1 VDLARRAA
9 IAGIGETRYE
19 RRSTQPLGTLCLA
32 AARAALDDAGLDAR
46 AVDGII
52 APGTGYQELHE
63 LAREL
68 GVRGQFFS
76 AASFSGSPAVVSAP
90 LLAALAIEAGLATV
104 VLCVR
109 GLAWGSERRGNVG
122 QTHAEMPN
130 KASFEIPFGWYP
142 QIVHFAGMARRHM
155 ALYGTTEAQLGAV
168 AVTMRRHAALGE
180 NAVLGD
186 RPLTL
191 AEYLASPYLAEPYRA
206 ADCCLV
212 TDGAGAFVVTS
223 AARARDCRRPPVTVL
238 GVGTGVSEDG
248 EYSSLRADYL
258 ATPAV
263 HAGPRAF
270 AMAGLTPADVD
281 FVALYDNFTAQV
293 LIQLED
299 LGFCGRGEGGPFVEG
314 GRIAVGGALPVN
326 PSGGQLAQAFV
337 LMMNGVCESVRQ
349 LRGAAGGR
357 QVDGAEVGLVGG
369 YSGAEYAV
377 LLLGRGVG

>member
-1 VDLARRAA
+1 MQRARRAA
-9 IAGIGETRYE
+9 IVGIGETPYA
-19 RRSTQPLGTLCLA
+19 RRSPQPLAALCLA
-32 AARAALDDAGLDAR
+32 AARAALADAGLLPR

-52 APGTGYQELHE
+52 APGAGYEELHE
-63 LAREL
+63 LARTL
-68 GVRGQFFS
+68 GVAGQFFS
-76 AASFSGSPAVVSAP
+76 AASFSGATAVVAAP
-90 LLAALAIEAGLATV
+90 LLAALAIEAGLASV

-122 QTHAEMPN
+122 QTHAEMAN

-155 ALYGTTEAQLGAV
+155 ALYGTTEAQLGTV
-168 AVTMRRHAALGE
+168 AVTMRRHAALAQ

-191 AEYLASPYLAEPYRA
+191 ADYLASPYLAEPYRA
-206 ADCCLV
+206 ADCCVV

-223 AARARDCRRPPVTVL
+223 AERARDCRQVPVAVL

-248 EYSSLRADYL
+248 LYSSLRADYL

-270 AMAGLTPADVD
+270 AMAGLAPADVD

-299 LGFCGRGEGGPFVEG
+299 LGFCARGEGGPFVESG
-314 GRIAVGGALPVN
+314 AIALGGALPVN

-349 LRGAAGGR
+349 LRGAAGRG
-357 QVDGAEVGLVGG
+357 QVEGAEVGLVGG

-377 LLLGRGVG
+377 LLLGRGLG